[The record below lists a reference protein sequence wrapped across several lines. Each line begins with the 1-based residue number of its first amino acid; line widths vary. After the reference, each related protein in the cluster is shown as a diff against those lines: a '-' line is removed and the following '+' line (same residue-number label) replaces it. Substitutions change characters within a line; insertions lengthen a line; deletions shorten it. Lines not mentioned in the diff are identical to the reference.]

1 MIRAARSFGRI
12 AAASLLVVA
21 GARVGAAQVTLP
33 PSLELRVPKA
43 PTVANSVEGP
53 FVAYELHVTNFGAQ
67 PLTLRGV
74 DVVTADP
81 SREVLLTLTDSA
93 LDQSI
98 FRPGAAPSAPDR
110 RTIPAGGRSVLYM
123 WMKLDTGVVLTSL
136 RNRVRVEHRSG
147 DTLRVRDLEGPVVP
161 ITRAGPVIGA
171 PLRGGPWMTANGPNP
186 RSGHRRA
193 LIPTG
198 GTATIAQRFAIDF
211 VKLNDS
217 NTTHSGDALVND
229 NYLAEGVDALAVA
242 VGRVV
247 AVKDSIPENV
257 PGVNSRAVPITLET
271 VGGNHVIIDIGGGY
285 YAFYAHLKPGSIR
298 VREGQR
304 VRKGQVIG
312 LVGNSGNST
321 EPHLHFHISDGNSPL
336 GSEGVPY
343 RFESFEL
350 AGSCTGFG
358 AGCKRD
364 AVSTRTRE
372 IPLGGQLIRFP

>member
-1 MIRAARSFGRI
+1 MIRAARSFSRI
-12 AAASLLVVA
+12 AAASLLVVS
-21 GARVGAAQVTLP
+21 GARVSAAQVTLP

-43 PTVANSVEGP
+43 PTVANSVDGA

-81 SREVLLTLTDSA
+81 SREVLFTLADSA

-98 FRPGAAPSAPDR
+98 ARPGVAASAPDR
-110 RTIPAGGRSVLYM
+110 RTIAGGGRTVLYM
-123 WMKLDTGVVLTSL
+123 WMKVDTSVVLTSI

-161 ITRAGPVIGA
+161 ITRAGPVIGP
-171 PLRGGPWMTANGPNP
+171 PLRGGPWLTANGPNA

-217 NTTHSGDALVND
+217 NTTHAGDALVND
-229 NYLAEGVDALAVA
+229 NYLAEGVEALAVA

-271 VGGNHVIIDIGGGY
+271 VGGNHVIINIGGGY

-304 VRKGQVIG
+304 VKRGDIIG

-321 EPHLHFHISDGNSPL
+321 EPHLHFHISDGDSPL

-343 RFESFEL
+343 RLDSFEL
-350 AGSCTGFG
+350 VGRCTGFG
-358 AGCKRD
+358 AGCTRD
-364 AVSTRTRE
+364 AGTTRRRE
-372 IPLGGQLIRFP
+372 VPLGGQLVRFP